1 MGKHKTTSFKY
12 VDPFC
17 KAKERIRTALNP
29 VVLHGLV
36 KVSKP
41 DGSVY
46 YLDPVTRKTVA

>member
-12 VDPFC
+12 VDPWC
-17 KAKERIRTALNP
+17 SAKQAIRDALKP
-29 VVLHGLV
+29 VQLHGLV